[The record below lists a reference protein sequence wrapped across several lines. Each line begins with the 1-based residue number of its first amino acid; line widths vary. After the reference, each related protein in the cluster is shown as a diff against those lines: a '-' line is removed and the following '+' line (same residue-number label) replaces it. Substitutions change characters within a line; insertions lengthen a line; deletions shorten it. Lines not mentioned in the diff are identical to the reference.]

1 MKHTSSFPGSAF
13 GYEIIGLVVIV
24 AIMLLADPCSAHRV
38 RVFAYV
44 EGDTVRV
51 EGYFSKTRKAMNC
64 PVEVFDSLGR
74 RMLVG
79 KTDSDGRFSFPVADL
94 KDVRGGLKI
103 VLVAGEGH
111 RAEYSLGA
119 DELPASRK
127 TERES
132 VQGRRVAGAAESPK
146 TSTSE
151 VASSRSM
158 DLKQVE
164 RMIKEA
170 VKEENKP
177 IIRMLG
183 QQQKL
188 LIEMRDRGPL
198 LRDVVGGIGWI
209 LGILGVAAYFMSRNR
224 KR

>member
-1 MKHTSSFPGSAF
+1 MKSKSSVPGSAF
-13 GYEIIGLVVIV
+13 GHELLALAVIA

-51 EGYFSKTRKAMNC
+51 EGYFSKTHKAMNC
-64 PVEVFDSLGR
+64 PVEVFDSRGR
-74 RMLVG
+74 KILTG
-79 KTDSDGRFSFPVADL
+79 KTDRDGRFSFPVADL

-111 RAEYSLGA
+111 RAAYLLGA
-119 DELPASRK
+119 DELPAPRK
-127 TERES
+127 TEPES
-132 VQGRRVAGAAESPK
+132 SHGGSVVGGAEPPK

-151 VASSRSM
+151 VGSSGPL

-164 RMIKEA
+164 RMIKET
-170 VKEENKP
+170 VKQENKP

-183 QQQKL
+183 QQEKL
-188 LIEMRDRGPL
+188 LIEMRDRGPG
-198 LRDVVGGIGWI
+198 LRDIVGGIGWI

>member
-1 MKHTSSFPGSAF
+1 MKFTSAFRGSAF
-13 GYEIIGLVVIV
+13 GYEIMALVVIV
-24 AIMLLADPCSAHRV
+24 AIMLSADPCFAHRV

-64 PVEVFDSLGR
+64 PVEVFDSRGKRILE
-74 RMLVG
+74 G
-79 KTDSDGRFSFPVADL
+79 KTDSDGRFSFPVANL

-119 DELPASRK
+119 DELPAPLK
-127 TERES
+127 NEPES
-132 VQGRRVAGAAESPK
+132 AQGRSVAGAPESPK
-146 TSTSE
+146 SSTSE
-151 VASSRSM
+151 IASSGSM
-158 DLKQVE
+158 DLKQLE
-164 RMIKEA
+164 QMIKET
-170 VKEENKP
+170 VKEENRP

-188 LIEMRDRGPL
+188 LIEMRDTGPG
-198 LRDVVGGIGWI
+198 LRDIVGGIGWI